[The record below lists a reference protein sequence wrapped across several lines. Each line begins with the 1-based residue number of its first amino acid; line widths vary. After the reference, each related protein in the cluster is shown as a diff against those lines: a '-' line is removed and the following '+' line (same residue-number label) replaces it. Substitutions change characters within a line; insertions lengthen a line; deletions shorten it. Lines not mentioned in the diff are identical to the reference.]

1 MGQIYI
7 IITSSSPFTHTSFN
21 TRGGEVDQRA
31 NVCDII
37 GLRCV
42 TGPCRTLKQ
51 KCRRRVCR
59 ITKRTHTFI
68 LEHLFLRCV
77 RGQCAEYKVTSS
89 FPWQTLPSV
98 FLCFISSPA
107 RRGSILFSLQ
117 ASSYSI
123 PLFEPL
129 DSWNCIITDLMRF
142 YQTCLEAFTSE
153 LVFVWGEF
161 SCHLTHSQPFTV
173 CRRARVLKLSHAH
186 VIVVFLFF
194 SICTYLTN
202 VSMISP
208 DQITVTLRAITAGKV
223 STCGIFLNTLWMD
236 VE

>member
-21 TRGGEVDQRA
+21 TCGGEVDQRA

-123 PLFEPL
+123 SLFEPL

-194 SICTYLTN
+194 FNLHLFDQRINDFSR
-202 VSMISP
+202 P
-208 DQITVTLRAITAGKV
+208 DHGYPQGDNSRK
-223 STCGIFLNTLWMD
+223 SEHLWHFSKHFMD
-236 VE
+236 GC